1 MSSIWG
7 NRLKISLFGE
17 SHGAGIG
24 VVLDGLPSG
33 CPIDLEQLHRAAARR
48 APGQTPWSTPRL
60 ELDES
65 EILSGLYQGRTT
77 GTPLAAMIRNHDT
90 RSQDYTALMDL
101 PRPGHADITGA
112 ARYNGWQDPRGSGHF
127 SGRITAPLAFAGEIC
142 RQILQ
147 PRNIAITAHLLEIA
161 GLRDRAFDDVNPPLD
176 QYLAVAGKA
185 FPVLDDLAG
194 AKMIEAVLAARDAG
208 DSVGGQIEAMICGLP
223 SGLGDPMF
231 MGLESRLSGLLFGIP
246 AVKGVEFGSGFRVS
260 TMRGSTYNDTPY
272 LHDGRI
278 LCQTNHS
285 GGIQGGI
292 SNGMP
297 LLFRVAVRPP
307 ASISQPQ
314 TTVRLSTGQA
324 ATLELEGRHDP
335 CIAPR
340 ALPVVEAAAAVFT
353 LDLLLDA
360 LPDWPAG
367 KT

>member
-1 MSSIWG
+1 MSSMWG

-33 CPIDLEQLHRAAARR
+33 CPIDMDALRQAAIRR
-48 APGQTPWSTPRL
+48 APGQTPWSTPRQ
-60 ELDES
+60 ETDES

-77 GTPLAAMIRNHDT
+77 GTPLAALIRNHDT
-90 RSQDYTALMDL
+90 RSRDYAALADL

-112 ARYNGWQDPRGSGHF
+112 IRYHGWQDPRGSGHF

-147 PRNIAITAHLLEIA
+147 PRNLIITAHLLEIA
-161 GLRDRAFDDVNPPLD
+161 GLRDQVFDAVNPPLE
-176 QYLAVAGKA
+176 QYQALAEKA
-185 FPVLDDLAG
+185 FPVLDDAIG
-194 AKMIEAVLAARDAG
+194 EKMITAVLDARDAG

-223 SGLGDPMF
+223 AGLGDPMF
-231 MGLESRLSGLLFGIP
+231 MGLESRLSSLLFGIP
-246 AVKGVEFGSGFRVS
+246 AIKGIEFGSGFDVG
-260 TMRGSTYNDTPY
+260 TLRGSQYNDIPY
-272 LHDGRI
+272 QDNETLLYRS
-278 LCQTNHS
+278 NHS

-297 LLFRVAVRPP
+297 LLFRVAIRPP
-307 ASISQPQ
+307 ASISRPQ

-340 ALPVVEAAAAVFT
+340 ALPVVEAAAAIFT

-360 LPDWPAG
+360 LPDWAAG
-367 KT
+367 HD